1 MSDYECI
8 RDECWAKPCLPD
20 SGTFNAGVEL
30 YESLRIVLEMN
41 VRLHFV
47 PNSVVLVM
55 IVFMY
60 NHVSAYTCTCVSL
73 SEMNVGPNLVF
84 NTVVLTTLV

>member
-1 MSDYECI
+1 ML
-8 RDECWAKPCLPD
+8 AKPCLPD

-60 NHVSAYTCTCVSL
+60 NHVKKRKGK
-73 SEMNVGPNLVF
+73 ERNF
-84 NTVVLTTLV
+84 I